1 MSATPG
7 IQLTAWEIGLWALL
21 LTCAVALT
29 VQLLRKCLAEANA
42 DAGNPP
48 GDLVLHGRVLQ
59 RHELRDPEAASEPV
73 TEPDAIFWN
82 TFAGLVVIV
91 PAVLIP
97 ALASPAVGLFLLAL
111 AVAAAVAAFS
121 GGRKL
126 EQIRR
131 NRPENRPGFA
141 QTVAQHDAL
150 VARWQEYE
158 LDPAKSIDF
167 PEMCDARVPQTAALV
182 RALQEAERCRSTP
195 GTDYPRA
202 VGQLATAM
210 AVAEAAAGVQAGL
223 VR

>member
-29 VQLLRKCLAEANA
+29 VQMLRKGLAEANA
-42 DAGNPP
+42 DAGSSP
-48 GDLVLHGRVLQ
+48 GALVLHGRDLQ
-59 RHELRDPEAASEPV
+59 RQELDDPEAVSGAV
-73 TEPDAIFWN
+73 TEPDALFWN

-97 ALASPAVGLFLLAL
+97 ALASPAVGLLLLAL

-126 EQIRR
+126 EEIRR

-141 QTVAQHDAL
+141 RTAAQHDAL

-158 LDPAKSIDF
+158 LDPGKSIDF

-195 GTDYPRA
+195 GIDYPRA
-202 VGQLATAM
+202 VEQLAAAM
-210 AVAEAAAGVQAGL
+210 VAAEAAAGVQAGL
-223 VR
+223 AR